1 LKGFLSFM
9 PLYIKVGLGV
19 LVVYL
24 LYLLKRA
31 TSILSF

>member
-1 LKGFLSFM
+1 M

-24 LYLLKRA
+24 MYLLEKT
-31 TSILSF
+31 TSILSV